1 MSLRFLARS
10 IVLLTVSVSCACA
23 APTPPPAPSSST
35 AHAAVQGHPMTSVAS
50 PHSPA
55 AARVAQQLMTFLTT
69 VPSSEALTADYVGQ
83 QFGVTLNA
91 DSERSVYRSGDLGSG
106 WNYGVAVTPGN
117 RTMKRGFEFWFYNPT
132 PGADPTPIC
141 ALNLAALRQHL
152 VAHGFVERVV
162 ASERGG
168 SDGSDFLKGDLM
180 LTVTGRDLTAAAN
193 GDECIT
199 RLQTTDG
206 R

>member
-1 MSLRFLARS
+1 
-10 IVLLTVSVSCACA
+10 
-23 APTPPPAPSSST
+23 
-35 AHAAVQGHPMTSVAS
+35 MTSVAS
-50 PHSPA
+50 SHSPA
-55 AARVAQQLMTFLTT
+55 AVRVTQQLTTFLTT
-69 VPSSEALTADYVGQ
+69 VPSSEDLTIDVVGK

-106 WNYGVAVTPGN
+106 WNYGLAVTPGN
-117 RTMKRGFEFWFYNPT
+117 RTMKRGFEFWFHNPT

-141 ALNLAALRQHL
+141 ALNLNALRQHL

-162 ASERGG
+162 MAERGG
-168 SDGSDFLKGDLM
+168 SDGSDFSKDDPV
-180 LTVTGRDLTAAAN
+180 LTVTARDLIAAPN

>member
-1 MSLRFLARS
+1 
-10 IVLLTVSVSCACA
+10 
-23 APTPPPAPSSST
+23 
-35 AHAAVQGHPMTSVAS
+35 MTSVAS
-50 PHSPA
+50 SHSSA

-69 VPSSEALTADYVGQ
+69 VPSSEALTTDYVGQ
-83 QFGVTLNA
+83 QFSVTLNA
-91 DSERSVYRSGDLGSG
+91 DSERSIYRSGDLGSG

-141 ALNLAALRQHL
+141 ALNLDALRQQL
-152 VAHGFVERVV
+152 VAHGFVERVT
-162 ASERGG
+162 SFETGG
-168 SDGSDFLKGDLM
+168 SGWTDFLKGDLV
-180 LTVTGRDLTAAAN
+180 LTVTARDLVSAPN
-193 GDECIT
+193 GDACII